1 MAFTLFVDPRA
12 LDDIQGAIDYYDS
25 VQIGLGTRFETIL
38 NAYFQTLK
46 SAPHFQKR
54 YGPVRCLPLKTF
66 PYMVHYSIDDA
77 KKKNRRLGCISHRF
91 RPKEMEGKNEV
102 SIR

>member
-66 PYMVHYSIDDA
+66 PYMVHYSTDDA
-77 KKKNRRLGCISHRF
+77 KEKIVVWGVFHTASDPKKW
-91 RPKEMEGKNEV
+91 KERMK
-102 SIR
+102 